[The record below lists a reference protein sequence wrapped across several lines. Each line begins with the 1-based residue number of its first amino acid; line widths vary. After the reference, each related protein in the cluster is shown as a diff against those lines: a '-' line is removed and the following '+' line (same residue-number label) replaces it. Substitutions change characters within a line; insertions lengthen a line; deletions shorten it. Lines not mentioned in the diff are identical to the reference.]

1 MTTLLQPGN
10 ARTPDDLL
18 PTTAPSQ
25 RAILGAVKPHPYLA
39 VFAALVF
46 FGQRLSVPG
55 IPVLPLGLVVFPAL
69 FAFGYF
75 RGRFQVSRGRLA
87 LYFVLVG
94 ATALVTVLQPAYLSH
109 NTSLGSLLV
118 HLQAFF
124 LLLFTPNYL
133 SAAEQLAT
141 KRFMFGLAEALGWI
155 STAFIALSVAGIAYV
170 DVLKAILPSPF
181 LLTGFADAYPIVWGS
196 PIYKSNAW
204 VGLEPSFVS
213 FVLGASLLA
222 MLVHGAPKRQL
233 VAVTAGMLAT
243 VSGSGIFL
251 ATIGAA
257 VLVVRA
263 ENNVLRRR
271 VLMGAAFA
279 TAVIV
284 ASPLRGLIGP
294 RLTEFTDSNSS
305 TSLRGIAPYGFTT
318 PAWLENSFTSLF
330 GYGAGHSERLAQA
343 TQIDGMFAPTPARMA
358 FDFGLIVGGLMLIVF
373 TWWLIAP
380 HQQAVGVAAAVSFL
394 SLQPTT
400 PTLIVATLCLG
411 AFLATPRSTQAHDR
425 KAVNHGTNRG
435 GAHDDAGTHHVERIQ
450 TRSGRHHLP
459 PPQ

>member
-1 MTTLLQPGN
+1 MTVLPDCEHVG
-10 ARTPDDLL
+10 TPRQRG
-18 PTTAPSQ
+18 TWNTAGW
-25 RAILGAVKPHPYLA
+25 GAASRVAKPHPYLA
-39 VFAALVF
+39 VFAVLVF

-55 IPVLPLGLVVFPAL
+55 LPVLPLGLVVFPAL

-75 RGRFQVSRGRLA
+75 RGRFSVSRGRLA
-87 LYFVLVG
+87 VYFL
-94 ATALVTVLQPAYLSH
+94 LVTATSLVVAAQPSYLAH

-124 LLLFTPNYL
+124 LLLFTPVYVNT
-133 SAAEQLAT
+133 AEQLAT
-141 KRFMFGLAEALGWI
+141 KRFVLTLAEALGWI
-155 STAFIALSVAGIAYV
+155 STAFIALSVAGIGYV
-170 DVLKAILPSPF
+170 DALKAVLPSAF

-222 MLVHGAPKRQL
+222 MLVHGAPKRQM

-251 ATIGAA
+251 ATVGAL

-263 ENNVLRRR
+263 ENNVLRKR
-271 VLMGAAFA
+271 VLTGAAFA
-279 TAVIV
+279 TAVV
-284 ASPLRGLIGP
+284 VLSPLRGLIGP

-343 TQIDGMFAPTPARMA
+343 TGIDGMFAPTPARMA
-358 FDFGLIVGGLMLIVF
+358 FDFGLVVGGFMLVVF
-373 TWWLIAP
+373 VWWLISP
-380 HQQAVGVAAAVSFL
+380 HKQAVGIAAAVSFL
-394 SLQPTT
+394 TLQPTT
-400 PTLIVATLCLG
+400 PTLLVATLCLG
-411 AFLATPRSTQAHDR
+411 AFLATPQSTQSHDR
-425 KAVNHGTNRG
+425 KAVTHGTNRG
-435 GAHDDAGTHHVERIQ
+435 
-450 TRSGRHHLP
+450 
-459 PPQ
+459 